1 MSVLPS
7 VCDIILKLYW
17 FQQVKITAFKYD
29 NIRQGIQMGNYNF
42 LFHNSEKKHLNCEIK
57 NSQLKKSELWGVNSE
72 LKNSEL
78 KKSELWGVN
87 SEFRE
92 KIK

>member
-29 NIRQGIQMGNYNF
+29 NIRQGMKMGNYNF

-57 NSQLKKSELWGVNSE
+57 NSE
-72 LKNSEL
+72 LKNY
-78 KKSELWGVN
+78 WC
-87 SEFRE
+87 
-92 KIK
+92 KIQKNLEAFWFVGLPL